1 MNLSTVQIFT
11 MPHWMA
17 AAITGAVKN
26 WLGIV
31 TPALPQQPEL
41 VDQRPALLTNLCW
54 WRLGPA
60 LLRTYTLRT
69 VCRLALDNFS
79 IQIYEH
85 GPPARSLSTPPQERF
100 SLDKAKLYREASP
113 IFKLLQ
119 SQEQRPFWNPGQRQS
134 TCLLG
139 IFLRLGRRL
148 QQARRSQL

>member
-41 VDQRPALLTNLCW
+41 VDKRPTLLTNLCW

-69 VCRLALDNFS
+69 VCRLALDSFS

-85 GPPARSLSTPPQERF
+85 GPPAACQLHPKNGLASTKRNCTER
-100 SLDKAKLYREASP
+100 R
-113 IFKLLQ
+113 
-119 SQEQRPFWNPGQRQS
+119 RQS
-134 TCLLG
+134 SNCCNLMNNVHSGTRG
-139 IFLRLGRRL
+139 KGSRPASSASSF
-148 QQARRSQL
+148 A